1 MEGLQIPISS
11 KARKPTMNVA
21 HFVPANKTEKLVD
34 MAVELQEFVDQAAA
48 DGESLYETEKGIL
61 AKVLKM
67 GHLAIDRLL
76 QRQGDGDQR
85 GALAVGIVGQA
96 DQFEHFRDPLH
107 ALSF

>member
-1 MEGLQIPISS
+1 MKVE
-11 KARKPTMNVA
+11 
-21 HFVPANKTEKLVD
+21 HFIPANKTEKLVD

-76 QRQGDGDQR
+76 QHQGDGDLGPTLQTADGVELQR
-85 GALAVGIVGQA
+85 SASPV
-96 DQFEHFRDPLH
+96 ERPLR
-107 ALSF
+107 SFPL